1 MGDPLTPGR
10 HRASR
15 WRSLVAVAAASSV
28 PLACAGSPA
37 DEGRQSLY
45 GQHVVAHFP
54 RQAGEQAHIAV
65 GEADELASN
74 LISDLGIRL
83 EGRAEII
90 ICPTHADF
98 ERAAGKRMPIW
109 VLGLARPGDNQVL
122 LKTVPP
128 ISFRKLVR
136 HEIVHLFVGRALG
149 SYTDRAPRWLHEGA
163 AKYYAGDWS
172 GREIG
177 LLADAARTGG
187 LHSIAELETFPT
199 DPQQSSI
206 AYAES
211 YVLIEHLVS
220 LDPKRE
226 LSGFIT
232 NLKETEDV
240 GRALRRAYGLS
251 TPEVEAGWRELI
263 ARRSRRVPLPWAVE
277 AAIFFAMVLIFAVAY
292 LRVRR
297 RSREIR
303 ERMEEEEL
311 LERLFDETR
320 HRPGASGPRTWG

>member
-1 MGDPLTPGR
+1 MGNALTPGR
-10 HRASR
+10 HRAGR

-28 PLACAGSPA
+28 ALVCSGSPP
-37 DEGRQSLY
+37 EGGRQSLY

-54 RQAGEQAHIAV
+54 RRAVEQAHIAV
-65 GEADELASN
+65 GEADELASQ
-74 LISDLGIRL
+74 LMGDLGVRL
-83 EGRAEII
+83 DDRAEII
-90 ICPTHADF
+90 ICLNHADF
-98 ERAAGKRMPIW
+98 ERAAGKRVPVW

-122 LKTVPP
+122 LKELPP
-128 ISFRKLVR
+128 LSFRKLVR
-136 HEIVHLFVGRALG
+136 HEVVHLFVGRALG
-149 SYTDRAPRWLHEGA
+149 SYAERAPRWLHEGT

-177 LLADAARTGG
+177 LLADAARTGR
-187 LHSIAELETFPT
+187 LHSIAELATFPT

-211 YVLIEHLVS
+211 YVLIEHLIS
-220 LDPKRE
+220 LDPKHE

-240 GRALRRAYGLS
+240 GRAFRRAYGLS

-277 AAIFFAMVLIFAVAY
+277 AAIFFAMVLIFGVAY

-311 LERLFDETR
+311 LERLFDGMQ
-320 HRPGASGPRTWG
+320 HRPGASGPHTGD